1 MNITPKN
8 ASFFTNFIFA
18 ISFLFVLSSCNS
30 ERWNSPPH
38 RPFPDQQTA
47 IAHAN
52 KGDVITAIWLSR
64 TLNSLGSSSFMFNY
78 NHLRKRAAL
87 VNIDSYNT
95 NVRELIY
102 YHYVT
107 LGQAD
112 SARVYLNKAF
122 DYLISNKQERAAYT
136 LPTYY
141 MLMLV
146 KQNQTKVALDACQY
160 YLRSA
165 KQSGSVANVGRCYG
179 LLATLYKE
187 IQMYPLA
194 IPAYEKYVSIA
205 KQSPHPDTSIYNDLN
220 ALAEINLFT
229 GNYSKMNEAL
239 TLFDSLITKE
249 SYTDHLKGTISVW
262 NALKASYLLKQNKM
276 DSARIYLKNMRE
288 MYASTLISNHFNYE
302 TEIIYNENIGDYQQA
317 LAYSDT
323 LLRLYKKNQEP
334 RQIANAQLIRARI
347 NNKLG
352 NYKESSQ
359 EYAGYIL
366 AKDSLN
372 TVDLQKQVIAMQAS
386 KEVADAQLAEGIVK
400 QRLAENQNITL
411 WVFVIGLLIIG
422 SLLAFLL
429 TYYMKNQFRLKEYN
443 AQLKVA
449 LSRAEEGVR
458 VKENFMHHISHEI
471 RTPLNSIIGF
481 CSILDE
487 MYPKDEQ
494 MHQYLR
500 VINENGQKLVDVITG
515 ILNVSDLQNT
525 MLDEPFTKE
534 DISKLVAD
542 IIDKYRSRASVKTKI
557 SYQSSL
563 PENFKLPIRLESL
576 SMLLNGLISNAVK
589 YTESGTITIIN
600 GLDDAKEYLV
610 LSIEDTG
617 IGINE
622 DDADSIFD
630 LFFKENKYELGGG
643 TGLFVSQQV
652 AEGHRGSLLYD
663 KDYKEG
669 ARFVLKLPLEIA

>member
-1 MNITPKN
+1 
-8 ASFFTNFIFA
+8 
-18 ISFLFVLSSCNS
+18 
-30 ERWNSPPH
+30 
-38 RPFPDQQTA
+38 
-47 IAHAN
+47 
-52 KGDVITAIWLSR
+52 
-64 TLNSLGSSSFMFNY
+64 
-78 NHLRKRAAL
+78 
-87 VNIDSYNT
+87 
-95 NVRELIY
+95 RE
-102 YHYVT
+102 VC
-107 LGQAD
+107 D
-112 SARVYLNKAF
+112 
-122 DYLISNKQERAAYT
+122 
-136 LPTYY
+136 
-141 MLMLV
+141 
-146 KQNQTKVALDACQY
+146 
-160 YLRSA
+160 
-165 KQSGSVANVGRCYG
+165 
-179 LLATLYKE
+179 
-187 IQMYPLA
+187 
-194 IPAYEKYVSIA
+194 
-205 KQSPHPDTSIYNDLN
+205 
-220 ALAEINLFT
+220 
-229 GNYSKMNEAL
+229 
-239 TLFDSLITKE
+239 
-249 SYTDHLKGTISVW
+249 
-262 NALKASYLLKQNKM
+262 
-276 DSARIYLKNMRE
+276 
-288 MYASTLISNHFNYE
+288 STLISNHFNYE
-302 TEIIYNENIGDYQQA
+302 TKISDNENICDYQQA

-334 RQIANAQLIRARI
+334 RHIANAQLIRARI

-359 EYAGYIL
+359 EYASYIL
-366 AKDSLN
+366 SKDSLN